1 MQNSMLPVP
10 KQPIPLPSGA
20 VKPAVNAAA
29 DASASAGHSCLP
41 DFAASPNVLVLLV
54 IAQMLAFML
63 SLMRDHAVGGYLQN
77 LGEISLLVLW
87 LAVSSAWLLALV
99 RPHLARFG
107 VALSSAVALAVVM
120 GNTALTSEAVY
131 WFGRVYGDPLLTG
144 PASIFPAERVAS
156 LARNLLIALV
166 VSAAAL
172 RYFYV
177 TRQWLHN
184 VEAAA
189 QSRISALEARIRP
202 HFLFNS
208 MNTIAALTR
217 SDPAAAE
224 RAIEDLA
231 DLFRASLGKPGEPV
245 SLEQEL
251 EIARVYQR
259 MEQQRLGDR
268 LAVDW
273 QIDNLPMHARLP
285 GLTLQPLLENAIY
298 HGIEPLA
305 DGGVI
310 TIVGATAGNM
320 LTISVSNP
328 LAPAGQRRKT
338 EGHQLALDNIRQ
350 RLQLAYGERG
360 LFEIEQLAD
369 SFCVRVGFP
378 LPA

>member
-1 MQNSMLPVP
+1 V
-10 KQPIPLPSGA
+10 
-20 VKPAVNAAA
+20 
-29 DASASAGHSCLP
+29 
-41 DFAASPNVLVLLV
+41 V
-54 IAQMLAFML
+54 IA
-63 SLMRDHAVGGYLQN
+63 
-77 LGEISLLVLW
+77 IVLC
-87 LAVSSAWLLALV
+87 
-99 RPHLARFG
+99 
-107 VALSSAVALAVVM
+107 
-120 GNTALTSEAVY
+120 NTALTSEAVY

-144 PASIFPAERVAS
+144 PASIFPADRAVA
-156 LARNLLIALV
+156 LLRNLLIAMV
-166 VSAAAL
+166 VTAAAL

-177 TRQWLHN
+177 TRQWQHN

-189 QSRISALEARIRP
+189 ESRISALEARIRP

-251 EIARVYQR
+251 DVARVYQR
-259 MEQQRLGDR
+259 MEQQRLGAR

-273 QIDNLPMHARLP
+273 QVDNLPMHARLP
-285 GLTLQPLLENAIY
+285 GLTIQPLLENAIY

-310 TIVGATAGNM
+310 TVVGTTAGEM

-328 LAPAGQRRKT
+328 LAPAAQRRKT
-338 EGHQLALDNIRQ
+338 GGHKLALDNIRQ
-350 RLQLAYGERG
+350 RMQLAYGDRG
-360 LFEIEQLAD
+360 FFEVEQLD
-369 SFCVRVGFP
+369 DTFRVRVGFP
-378 LPA
+378 LAA

>member
-1 MQNSMLPVP
+1 MLSVL

-20 VKPAVNAAA
+20 VKTAPDPLT
-29 DASASAGHSCLP
+29 DAGARSRHDCLP
-41 DFAASPNVLVLLV
+41 DFTASPNVLVLLV
-54 IAQMLAFML
+54 IAQVLAFML
-63 SLMRDHAVGGYLQN
+63 SLMRDYSAAGYLQN
-77 LGEISLLVLW
+77 LGQISMLTLW
-87 LAVSSAWLLALV
+87 LAVSSAWLLALT
-99 RPHLARFG
+99 RPLYASLG
-107 VALSSAVALAVVM
+107 VVLSSTLALVIVL

-131 WFGRVYGDPLLTG
+131 WFGRTYGDPHLMG
-144 PASIFPAERVAS
+144 PASIFPAERGAS
-156 LARNLLIALV
+156 LLRNLLIALV
-166 VSAAAL
+166 VTAAAL

-177 TRQWLHN
+177 TRQWQHN

-189 QSRISALEARIRP
+189 ESRIRALEARIRP

-251 EIARVYQR
+251 DVARVYQR

-273 QIDNLPMHARLP
+273 QVSDLPLAMRLP
-285 GLTLQPLLENAIY
+285 GLTIQPLLENAIY

-305 DGGVI
+305 QGGVI
-310 TIVGATAGNM
+310 TVVGAMTENM
-320 LTISVSNP
+320 LTISITNP
-328 LAPAGQRRKT
+328 LVLAGQRPKT
-338 EGHQLALDNIRQ
+338 DGHQIALDNIRQ
-350 RLQLAYGERG
+350 RMQLAYGDRG
-360 LFEIEQLAD
+360 IFEIEQLAD
-369 SFCVRVGFP
+369 TFRVRIGFP
-378 LPA
+378 LVA

>member
-1 MQNSMLPVP
+1 
-10 KQPIPLPSGA
+10 LPSGA
-20 VKPAVNAAA
+20 TKAVLK
-29 DASASAGHSCLP
+29 DSPASAAGHTCLP
-41 DFAASPNVLVLLV
+41 DFAASANVLVLLA
-54 IAQMLAFML
+54 IALLLAFML
-63 SLMRDHAVGGYLQN
+63 SLMRTDAAEGYLQN

-87 LAVSSAWLLALV
+87 LAVSSAWLLAVLRPLV
-99 RPHLARFG
+99 SNSGIA
-107 VALSSAVALAVVM
+107 ATSAVALAVVLT
-120 GNTALTSEAVY
+120 NTALTSEAIY
-131 WFGRVYGDPLLTG
+131 WFGYVYGDPLLNG
-144 PASIFPAERVAS
+144 PASIFPADRFAA

-166 VSAAAL
+166 VTVAAL

-177 TRQWLHN
+177 TRQWQQN

-189 QSRISALEARIRP
+189 ESRITALEARIRP

-217 SDPAAAE
+217 TDPAAAE

-251 EIARVYQR
+251 DVARVYQR
-259 MEQQRLGDR
+259 MEQQRLGSR

-273 QIDNLPMHARLP
+273 QVDGLPLHARIP
-285 GLTLQPLLENAIY
+285 GLTIQPLLENAIY

-310 TIVGATAGNM
+310 TVVGAAVGGM

-328 LAPAGQRRKT
+328 LAPANQRPRSRGQ
-338 EGHQLALDNIRQ
+338 QLALDNIRQ

-360 LFEIEQLAD
+360 LFEVEQLAD
-369 SFCVRVGFP
+369 VFRVRVGFP
-378 LPA
+378 LAA